1 MLELIVMLLLQDLNL
16 PISCKNHQAECDF
29 SGNLES
35 VIIHEGDCPYRTVK
49 CQVMKCREK
58 IRFNLIDDHM
68 TKKHAKMSDGQWE
81 IHPLV

>member
-1 MLELIVMLLLQDLNL
+1 MIFVLLQDLNL
-16 PISCKNHQAECDF
+16 PILCKNHQAECDF

-35 VIIHEGDCPYRTVK
+35 VITHEEDCPYRTVE
-49 CQVMKCREK
+49 CLVLNCHAE

-68 TKKHAKMSDGQWE
+68 TKEHTKMSNGQWE